1 MSQEVVIQET
11 ENKPVSYDDLK
22 RELLIKIR
30 NEKPRDI
37 VSYFDNN
44 KQALESI
51 RNFIGNYSAKLT
63 DNIIIN
69 NINDDAKNLLSDI
82 ADREELCYLGLYK
95 LNEIERN
102 VHKFCSNSKF
112 WDWADTLT
120 KIELYSLQNEQLDS
134 IISKCIDELD
144 SKNLDKYFD
153 LIIQITEKNGSSNSL
168 KVFSKLMLKLK
179 DEIKKLDGE
188 EKPKLNFLKK
198 EADWKKEQ
206 EAKKNIIVA
215 KASKIF
221 ESLNKIV
228 EYHLRQQ
235 SYLFYLEM
243 NPEEIEEICR
253 LSKDITSKDILIKWL
268 NPLMNHLIA
277 YYVSFGKSVI
287 SKTDI
292 SSLWDNWKLGKIF
305 EIVYENSSDADLQG
319 KILDSFSVNNTY
331 LPYLPINIIQST
343 FNQKQDDKVDR
354 IKVDHIIY
362 YLKNRYEITN
372 ENEKKIISTL
382 NDKIIF
388 DESRNIELREEAFNW
403 YYEQCL
409 EKEVWCQKIITCIL
423 KQNLSEEIQRT
434 PAYTNILKKC
444 FSSIPD
450 KNLIQ
455 PIITQY
461 ITIGKNK
468 TLIKLFHDEVILS
481 SDSSENLEDLITM
494 LIELNNDDKI
504 TDICDNLNKLYVKKS
519 GISINGKKGLI
530 YICQKYKESSYKE
543 EIKECLKSY
552 IINGNHA
559 KSLRLEIL
567 REVINN
573 FDADSEES
581 FIDSILTSDIE
592 FDELIKLMISD
603 SKMNVL
609 FKLISKNEDT
619 LISKHYDSNTYEDV
633 LNFLVLY
640 YKTNKIKECSD
651 LICDIL
657 LKTPLFS
664 VRERYINDVLS
675 KLDKVAS
682 SFIKNSI
689 GVLFSNEN
697 TSELNLYLLDIYFQS
712 QIESA
717 PITSLK
723 SYIDYLWENRGDNKF
738 IESIINSIC
747 GSNNIEIIKYLVL
760 KGWK

>member
-1 MSQEVVIQET
+1 MSYEVVIQET

-22 RELLIKIR
+22 REQLIKIK
-30 NEKPRDI
+30 NEKQRDI
-37 VSYFDNN
+37 VSYLDNN
-44 KQALESI
+44 KQALKSI
-51 RNFIGNYSAKLT
+51 RNFIGNYSGKLT
-63 DNIIIN
+63 DDFIKEHID
-69 NINDDAKNLLSDI
+69 NDDAKHLLSDI
-82 ADREELCYLGLYK
+82 AGSKEKCYLGLYK
-95 LNEIERN
+95 LNEIERD
-102 VHKFCSNSKF
+102 VRKCCSNSKF

-120 KIELYSLQNEQLDS
+120 KMEPYSLQNEQLDE

-144 SKNLDKYFD
+144 TKDLDKNFER
-153 LIIQITEKNGSSNSL
+153 IIEITEKNGSSNSL
-168 KVFSKLMLKLK
+168 KVFSKLILKLK
-179 DEIKKLDGE
+179 NEIEKLDAAA
-188 EKPKLNFLKK
+188 KPKFNFLKK

-206 EAKKNIIVA
+206 EEKKNIIVA

-228 EYHLRQQ
+228 EHHRQQQ

-253 LSKDITSKDILIKWL
+253 LSKAINAKDIHINWQE
-268 NPLMNHLIA
+268 NLMRNLIA
-277 YYVSFGKSVI
+277 YYVSFGKSFI
-287 SKTDI
+287 SVADI
-292 SSLWDNWKLGKIF
+292 SSLCDNWKLGKIF

-319 KILDSFSVNNTY
+319 KILDSFSVDNSY
-331 LPYLPINIIQST
+331 LPYLPINIIQTT
-343 FNQKQDDKVDR
+343 FNQDQEDKVER
-354 IKVDHIIY
+354 IIY

-409 EKEVWCQKIITCIL
+409 EKEVWCQKVITCIL
-423 KQNLSEEIQRT
+423 EQNLSEKVQLT

-481 SDSSENLEDLITM
+481 SDSSENLEDLITQ

-552 IINGNHA
+552 IINGHHA

-573 FDADSEES
+573 FDAESEES

-640 YKTNKIKECSD
+640 YKTNEIKECSD

-657 LKTPLFS
+657 LKTSLFS

-697 TSELNLYLLDIYFQS
+697 TSELNLYLLDIYFRS

>member
-1 MSQEVVIQET
+1 MSQEVVIQDKD
-11 ENKPVSYDDLK
+11 NNLVSYDQLK
-22 RELLIKIR
+22 REQLIKIK
-30 NEKPRDI
+30 NEKQKDI
-37 VSYFDNN
+37 VSYLENN
-44 KQALESI
+44 KAALKSI
-51 RNFIGNYSAKLT
+51 RNFIGNYSGELT
-63 DNIIIN
+63 DDFIKEHID
-69 NINDDAKNLLSDI
+69 NDDAKHLLSDI
-82 ADREELCYLGLYK
+82 AGSKEKCYLGLYK
-95 LNEIERN
+95 LNEIERD
-102 VHKFCSNSKF
+102 VRKCCSNSNF

-120 KIELYSLQNEQLDS
+120 KIEPYSLQNEQLDA

-144 SKNLDKYFD
+144 NKDLDKNFD
-153 LIIQITEKNGSSNSL
+153 RIIQITEKNGSSYSL
-168 KVFSKLMLKLK
+168 KVFSKLILKLK
-179 DEIKKLDGE
+179 DEIEKLDGE
-188 EKPKLNFLKK
+188 EKPKFNFLKK
-198 EADWKKEQ
+198 EEDWKKEQ

-228 EYHLRQQ
+228 EHHLQQQ

-253 LSKDITSKDILIKWL
+253 LSKAINAKDIHINWQE
-268 NPLMNHLIA
+268 NLMRNLIA
-277 YYVSFGKSVI
+277 YYVSFGKSFI
-287 SKTDI
+287 SVADI
-292 SSLWDNWKLGKIF
+292 SSLCDNWKLGKIF

-319 KILDSFSVNNTY
+319 KILDSFSVDNSY
-331 LPYLPINIIQST
+331 LPYLPINIIQTT
-343 FNQKQDDKVDR
+343 FNQDQEDKVER
-354 IKVDHIIY
+354 IIY

-409 EKEVWCQKIITCIL
+409 EKEVWCQKVITCIL
-423 KQNLSEEIQRT
+423 EQNLSEKVQLT

-481 SDSSENLEDLITM
+481 SDSSENLEDLITQ

-573 FDADSEES
+573 FDAESEES

-640 YKTNKIKECSD
+640 YKTNEIKECSD

-657 LKTPLFS
+657 LKTSLLS

-697 TSELNLYLLDIYFQS
+697 TSELNLYLLDIYFRS